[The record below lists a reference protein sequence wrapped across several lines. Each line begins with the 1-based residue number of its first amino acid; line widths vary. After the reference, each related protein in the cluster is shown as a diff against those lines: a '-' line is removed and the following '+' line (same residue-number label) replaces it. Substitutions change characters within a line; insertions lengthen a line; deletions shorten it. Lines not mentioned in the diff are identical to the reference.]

1 MEGISP
7 KFLPSRKAASSSIQR
22 QGDALCQ
29 LHPHLQQANQTNRSE
44 ESGSSSL
51 GSNLFVASF
60 LWPAL
65 ALFSRKYNSASLFVG
80 VLCVLVSVA
89 LAMSPEE
96 TVQVEVTYPDEFE
109 FSSIT
114 VRAMSGS
121 VTIQNQPEPLRV
133 RKLNVDLCEG
143 GLR

>member
-1 MEGISP
+1 M
-7 KFLPSRKAASSSIQR
+7 
-22 QGDALCQ
+22 
-29 LHPHLQQANQTNRSE
+29 
-44 ESGSSSL
+44 
-51 GSNLFVASF
+51 
-60 LWPAL
+60 
-65 ALFSRKYNSASLFVG
+65 G

-114 VRAMSGS
+114 VRAISGS
-121 VTIQNQPEPLRV
+121 MTIQNQPEPLRV